1 MPSARRRS
9 LEPALVD
16 LSFWR
21 PLPRYH
27 PRVSDTWPPPG
38 PRKRPPTLEHVR
50 DLWTLHG
57 IQSSVTAAIWRN
69 DFGLELRVD
78 LGGELMHTQLSRHGE
93 QPLILRAERVKA
105 DLIEQGWFERP
116 LTDVP

>member
-1 MPSARRRS
+1 MFRQISS
-9 LEPALVD
+9 
-16 LSFWR
+16 
-21 PLPRYH
+21 
-27 PRVSDTWPPPG
+27 
-38 PRKRPPTLEHVR
+38 LEHVR

-57 IQSSVTAAIWRN
+57 IQSTCTAAIFKN
-69 DFGLELRVD
+69 DLGLELRVD
-78 LGGELMHTQLSRHGE
+78 LGGELLPAQLSRHGE